1 MHPASNDIGAYIK
14 QEVGLKPTN
23 SAASATNKGAAI
35 DRLGYDSGVLHAMV
49 GAAAG
54 TPSAQS
60 ATWKIQESDTT
71 TDGDFV
77 DVAGAA
83 LAAMTTDNASGYIDL
98 NLQGRKRYI
107 RAVCT
112 VALTS
117 GSTPTL
123 PVAATI
129 TLGGGD
135 SLPAA

>member
-14 QEVGLKPTN
+14 QEVGLKPIN

-35 DRLGYDSGVLHAMV
+35 DRLGFDSGVLHAMV

-54 TPSAQS
+54 GPSAQS
-60 ATWKIQESDTT
+60 AIFKLQESDTT
-71 TDGDFV
+71 TDGDFA
-77 DVAGAA
+77 DVTGAS
-83 LAAMTTDNASGYIDL
+83 LAAMTADNASGYLDI
-98 NLQGRKRYI
+98 NLQGFKRYI
-107 RAVCT
+107 RVVCT

>member
-1 MHPASNDIGAYIK
+1 MHPSSNDIGAYLK

-23 SAASATNKGAAI
+23 SAASATNSGAAI
-35 DRLGYDSGVLHAMV
+35 DRLGYDSGVLHAMI

-54 TPSAQS
+54 GPSARA

-71 TDGDFV
+71 TGADFV
-77 DVAGAA
+77 DVPGAA
-83 LAAMTTDNASGYIDL
+83 LATMTADNAAGYIDL

-112 VALTS
+112 VALTG
-117 GSTPTL
+117 GSTPAL

-135 SLPAA
+135 SLPSP